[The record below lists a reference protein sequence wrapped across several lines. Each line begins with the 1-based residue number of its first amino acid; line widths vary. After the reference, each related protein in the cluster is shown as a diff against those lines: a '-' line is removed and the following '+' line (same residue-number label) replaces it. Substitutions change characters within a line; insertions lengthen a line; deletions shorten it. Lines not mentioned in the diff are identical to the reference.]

1 MSDHP
6 ADSSA
11 EVVDSAPVGGEAGGS
26 QAPEQVD
33 STPRINPA
41 WEPIRSEL
49 GDPVFHKIAPH
60 LKEFDANHDRMVS
73 KLNEQYKWARDLT
86 AGGTTPEH
94 VTAALQLAKAI
105 DESPEQVYERLG
117 QFLKQEGRMPNSA
130 AELEAKTDDPDDPDA
145 DEQPQEDPRIAQLL
159 QEQQQMRQFLQ
170 QQEFERAS
178 READQTLDSEIKA
191 LQADETLNLS
201 KDDIR
206 EVLQRAVYLTHTTG
220 KQPSLAEVAQD
231 YVANV
236 RNRILSTP
244 RPGDSAPRLVPST
257 GGNAAMAQ
265 QKSPSDLSREETQDL
280 IASMLAQQNAA
291 ARS

>member
-1 MSDHP
+1 
-6 ADSSA
+6 
-11 EVVDSAPVGGEAGGS
+11 
-26 QAPEQVD
+26 
-33 STPRINPA
+33 
-41 WEPIRSEL
+41 
-49 GDPVFHKIAPH
+49 
-60 LKEFDANHDRMVS
+60 
-73 KLNEQYKWARDLT
+73 
-86 AGGTTPEH
+86 
-94 VTAALQLAKAI
+94 
-105 DESPEQVYERLG
+105 
-117 QFLKQEGRMPNSA
+117 
-130 AELEAKTDDPDDPDA
+130 
-145 DEQPQEDPRIAQLL
+145 
-159 QEQQQMRQFLQ
+159 MRQFLQ